1 MNRYFPQLALSLAL
15 GLGTLPAHSA
25 QAAASAESATY
36 EYDGRGHAKLLAIR
50 EVTAKIPAALTVT
63 SPAFSNG
70 GDIPFEN
77 TVYRGNKFPGLSWNK
92 GPAGTRSYVAVMQG
106 AVAGGDDLGR
116 GTSIHFVMY
125 NIPAELT
132 RLDAGMTKPPAEAL
146 HGNTVHKMADLY
158 AGPHTHNFVKHAYH
172 FQVLALDRTVPASDD
187 MTLGGLETLMAGHV
201 LAAGE
206 VVGYAAM
213 DPESDEG
220 KAFAAKQ
227 AASKS
232 TPAQN

>member
-1 MNRYFPQLALSLAL
+1 MKTRLSMVALSVAL
-15 GLGTLPAHSA
+15 GLGAVPAYSA

-50 EVTAKIPAALTVT
+50 EVAATAPAALTVT
-63 SPAFSNG
+63 SPSFRNG

-77 TVYRGNKFPGLSWNK
+77 TVYRGNKFPGLGWSK
-92 GPAGTRSYVAVMQG
+92 GPVGTQSYVAVMQG
-106 AVAGGDDLGR
+106 AVAGADDLTR

-125 NIPAELT
+125 NIPAELSK
-132 RLDAGMTKPPAEAL
+132 LDAGMTRPPAGAL

-187 MTLGGLETLMAGHV
+187 MTLGGLEKLMDGHV
-201 LAAGE
+201 LASGE
-206 VVGYAAM
+206 IVGFAAM

-220 KAFAAKQ
+220 KAFAARQ
-227 AASKS
+227 AAAKGA
-232 TPAQN
+232 PAKN

>member
-15 GLGTLPAHSA
+15 GSGALPAA
-25 QAAASAESATY
+25 FTQAATPSDSATY
-36 EYDGRGHAKLLAIR
+36 EYDGRGHAKLLAIS
-50 EVTAKIPAALTVT
+50 EVKAKTPASLTVT
-63 SPAFSNG
+63 SPAFRNG

-77 TVYRGNKFPGLSWNK
+77 TVYRGNKFPGLNWNK
-92 GPAGTRSYVAVMQG
+92 GPAGTQSYVAVMQG
-106 AVAGGDDLGR
+106 AVAGGDDLTR

-132 RLDAGMTKPPAEAL
+132 RLDAGMAKPPAGAL

-158 AGPHTHNFVKHAYH
+158 AGPHTHNFVKHSYH

-187 MTLGGLETLMAGHV
+187 MTLGGLEKLMEGHV
-201 LAAGE
+201 LASGE
-206 VVGYAAM
+206 IVGYATM
-213 DPESDEG
+213 DPESAEG

-227 AASKS
+227 TAAKGA
-232 TPAQN
+232 PAKN